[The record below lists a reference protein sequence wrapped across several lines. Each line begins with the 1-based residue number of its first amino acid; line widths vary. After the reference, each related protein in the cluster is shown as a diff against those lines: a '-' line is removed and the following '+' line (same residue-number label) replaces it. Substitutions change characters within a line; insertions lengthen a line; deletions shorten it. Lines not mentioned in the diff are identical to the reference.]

1 MLLIKTQTT
10 ALFFVLFCFVFF
22 FFFFFYFQAEIWRP
36 PTRPGSSVDMKVSA
50 DDFFKLKS
58 LLNNYGI
65 GFKVQ
70 ITDIQSLINRQ
81 NDESNRSLSWHKS
94 YHTLKEVIFSAFFSG
109 CRCCWGGGGGVRR
122 SEETNLQRGITS
134 IVV

>member
-10 ALFFVLFCFVFF
+10 ALFFVLFFSS
-22 FFFFFYFQAEIWRP
+22 FFFYFQAEIWRP

-109 CRCCWGGGGGVRR
+109 CRCCWGGALGGARKQIYNV
-122 SEETNLQRGITS
+122 E
-134 IVV
+134 